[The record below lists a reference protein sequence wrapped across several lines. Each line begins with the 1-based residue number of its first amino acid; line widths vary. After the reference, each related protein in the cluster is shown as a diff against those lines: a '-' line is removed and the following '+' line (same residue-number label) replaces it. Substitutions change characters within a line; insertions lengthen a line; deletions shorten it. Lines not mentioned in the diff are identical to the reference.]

1 MPGEKTIPTHSSSEQ
16 LINTLMEADGISH
29 ASFRKAGELTGMSFK
44 GAVRRISLSTS
55 VVSEISDDTVRLSFS
70 LGPGQYATTIC
81 REYMK
86 ADPVRMI

>member
-1 MPGEKTIPTHSSSEQ
+1 
-16 LINTLMEADGISH
+16 MEADGISY
-29 ASFRKAGELTGMSFK
+29 ASFQKVWELTGMSFK
-44 GAVRRISLSTS
+44 GEVSVISVSTT
-55 VVSEISDDTVRLSFS
+55 VTSEVCDDTVRLSFS